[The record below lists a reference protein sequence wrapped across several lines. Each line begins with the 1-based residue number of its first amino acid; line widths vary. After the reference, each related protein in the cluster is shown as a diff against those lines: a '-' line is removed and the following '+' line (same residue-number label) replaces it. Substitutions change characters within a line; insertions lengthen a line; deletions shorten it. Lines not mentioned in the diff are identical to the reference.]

1 MAGID
6 VGIKVQIKGGAILSD
21 SRLLE
26 IEATDKIDIV
36 IPAGTAEALSVEIQP
51 SEDPKK
57 VHLLFI
63 QSSLYSEGDDKKV
76 TYTIDDGDTEIDLD
90 QPQLYLGSGA
100 ISVLGDSPPK
110 VIKFKNSYP
119 ASIAGDPNAE
129 PPTPDQD
136 LSEQNKA
143 VVSILVGRDAITS
156 AS

>member
-1 MAGID
+1 MASID
-6 VGIKVQIKGGAILSD
+6 IGIKVQIKGGAIISD

-26 IEATDKIDIV
+26 IQATDKIDVV
-36 IPAGTAEALSVEIQP
+36 IPAGTTEALNVEIQP

-63 QSSLYSEGDDKKV
+63 QSSLYSEDDADKKV
-76 TYTIDDGDTEIDLD
+76 TYTIDEGDKEIELD

-119 ASIAGDPNAE
+119 ASIAGDPNADS
-129 PPTPDQD
+129 PTPDQD

-143 VVSILVGRDAITS
+143 VVSILVGRDAIAS
-156 AS
+156 A